1 MLSMADEVPLIF
13 TPDNEAYLG
22 LPWVH
27 ELDLL
32 ISSSAGLSQ
41 QVGVSS
47 RMTDLN
53 DLQIAVSEVAPS
65 VLSLRRQLRSIARF
79 ESDGGMHDT

>member
-32 ISSSAGLSQ
+32 ISSSAVLSQ
-41 QVGVSS
+41 KVGVSS

-53 DLQIAVSEVAPS
+53 DSRLLYLKSRHLFLVAPTTTLDRAIR
-65 VLSLRRQLRSIARF
+65 V
-79 ESDGGMHDT
+79 